1 MLNWKMQKHLL
12 YLTSFAFLFIQ
23 ISCEDAKVFAAF
35 TGTLINEQGEPVDS
49 ALIDIFINGKLKK
62 IGQYGDTLTE
72 YRNDN
77 IVREFVDGYYY
88 TDSVGNF
95 GLGLLDEIKD
105 KPEVKIRF
113 RKNGYQPLEVI
124 LNESLTLDTIL
135 ILKEN

>member
-1 MLNWKMQKHLL
+1 
-12 YLTSFAFLFIQ
+12 
-23 ISCEDAKVFAAF
+23 
-35 TGTLINEQGEPVDS
+35 

-72 YRNDN
+72 YRNDS

-95 GLGLLDEIKD
+95 GLGLFDEIKD
-105 KPEVKIRF
+105 KAEVKIRF
-113 RKNGYQPLEVI
+113 RKNGYQPLEII
-124 LNESLTLDTIL
+124 LNESLTLDTTL